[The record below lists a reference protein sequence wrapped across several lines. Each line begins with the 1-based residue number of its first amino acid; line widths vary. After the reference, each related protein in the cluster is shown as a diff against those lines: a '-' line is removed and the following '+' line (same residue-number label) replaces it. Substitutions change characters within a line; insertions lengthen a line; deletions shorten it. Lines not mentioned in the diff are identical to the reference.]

1 MSPTGFVDLQVNG
14 YKGTNFSSPE
24 LDEGACREACRLV
37 LSKGTVA
44 FLPTV
49 ITSLEDVYRRNLPMI
64 ARVMDDSE
72 FKGRL
77 LGFHIEGP
85 FISPQPG
92 AVGAHRSDWVHKP
105 DIALLERMQEWAR
118 GRIRLLTVAA
128 ELEGIEEL
136 IRRAVKLNIV
146 VSLGHQMAG
155 PKDLAKAVDA
165 GATMLTHLGNGM
177 PGQVDRHQNPLWAAL
192 AEDRLHAMII
202 TDGHHLPPEVIK
214 VIWQVKGAERT
225 TIVSDA
231 SSFAG
236 LPPGRYA
243 WQGGEVG
250 IKPNGR
256 LFDVKKGCLAG
267 SSAMMLD
274 CMSYFANLELATRE
288 ELRRVGFE
296 NPLKQIGLSAKD
308 VKLPAKE

>member
-1 MSPTGFVDLQVNG
+1 MPTGFVDLQVNG
-14 YKGTNFSSPE
+14 YQGINFSSPE
-24 LDEGACREACRLV
+24 LDEDACRKACRLV
-37 LSKGTVA
+37 LSKGTAA

-49 ITSLEDVYRRNLPMI
+49 ITSPEEVYRRNLPLI
-64 ARVMDDSE
+64 ARTMDDRE
-72 FKGRL
+72 FEGRL

-92 AVGAHRSDWVHKP
+92 AVGAHRSDWVRDP
-105 DIALLERMQEWAR
+105 DVGLLERMQEWAG

-128 ELEGIEEL
+128 ELEGIEAL
-136 IRRAVKLNIV
+136 IRRARKLKIV

-155 PKDLAKAVDA
+155 PEDLARAVDA
-165 GATMLTHLGNGM
+165 GATMLTHLGNGL
-177 PGQVDRHQNPLWAAL
+177 PGQVDRHRNPLWAAL

-214 VIWQVKGAERT
+214 TIWRVKGVERT

-250 IKPNGR
+250 IEANGR

-267 SSAMMLD
+267 SSATMRD
-274 CMSYFANLELATRE
+274 CMDYFANLKLATPRE
-288 ELRRVGFE
+288 LHRVGFE
-296 NPLKQIGLSAKD
+296 NPLEQIGLSATN
-308 VKLPAKE
+308 VTAPATT